1 MTSRL
6 GPIEIGARE
15 IFDVVVATRDAVT
28 ATRSAIDR
36 LADRYDDTARDVADH
51 EARLRGLERSRW
63 PLPSLAVLIS
73 AGALLLA
80 LTRPGG

>member
-15 IFDVVVATRDAVT
+15 IYDVVVATRGAV
-28 ATRSAIDR
+28 DR